1 MAEKALADVNTLQS
15 KAYANETV
23 DGYSPYTISQLT
35 IIDKLMRGE
44 EIVVEPQTNVMKE
57 DAYIHVL
64 DASALT
70 GSTGLG
76 GAAFTVLF
84 EYEDQVVMIDTGW
97 KLDSS
102 YARINTYLRER
113 GINRIDHL
121 IVSHMHGDHAG
132 GVPYFIENFDVGT
145 IYMKP
150 FDFQYSN
157 TGEKDA
163 EYYELALKAAQRKVN
178 STGEA
183 VTIIEPNVEGYT
195 VELGEDT
202 FFSIYNCTEIF
213 ETTTQL
219 DGNTFSMMVYFKSGT
234 ATAFVGADSTSLADE
249 FVLGNIGQVDVYTLQ
264 HHGTNGPYSSAE
276 LMAELSPTYCV
287 ASTSPDELDKENG
300 DGVYDTSD
308 GQRVRCEAYG
318 QVINP
323 YNDGNRY
330 FKIIDGKFVLQGD
343 LESRWANEQTVQ
355 ITETEIAYTASGRVT
370 EDGNFVG
377 NSNGTLVGAGKTT
390 ATALVLTVPESFPST
405 ATVTLDDSVLYKV
418 VGENA
423 RFRIVLNDKVV
434 YPTQDGWLDFSDSS
448 SENKVLIDLRLTVKA
463 GDKLYFIVDGIDENG
478 VQTQAY
484 ITMGLRIDGLW
495 WDVVNVLHLNE
506 ADDNMPATKNFFNG
520 TLYNG
525 GVYARKDLISYMQV
539 IVEDI
544 EEE

>member
-1 MAEKALADVNTLQS
+1 MQ
-15 KAYANETV
+15 
-23 DGYSPYTISQLT
+23 
-35 IIDKLMRGE
+35 
-44 EIVVEPQTNVMKE
+44 
-57 DAYIHVL
+57 
-64 DASALT
+64 
-70 GSTGLG
+70 
-76 GAAFTVLF
+76 
-84 EYEDQVVMIDTGW
+84 
-97 KLDSS
+97 
-102 YARINTYLRER
+102 
-113 GINRIDHL
+113 
-121 IVSHMHGDHAG
+121 
-132 GVPYFIENFDVGT
+132 
-145 IYMKP
+145 
-150 FDFQYSN
+150 
-157 TGEKDA
+157 
-163 EYYELALKAAQRKVN
+163 
-178 STGEA
+178 
-183 VTIIEPNVEGYT
+183 
-195 VELGEDT
+195 
-202 FFSIYNCTEIF
+202 
-213 ETTTQL
+213 
-219 DGNTFSMMVYFKSGT
+219 
-234 ATAFVGADSTSLADE
+234 
-249 FVLGNIGQVDVYTLQ
+249 
-264 HHGTNGPYSSAE
+264 
-276 LMAELSPTYCV
+276 PTYSV
-287 ASTSPDELDKENG
+287 STTSPNELDKDNG

-343 LESRWANEQTVQ
+343 LESRWANAQTVQ

-434 YPTQDGWLDFSDSS
+434 YPMQDGWLDFSDSS

-484 ITMGLRIDGLW
+484 MTMGLRIDGLW

-506 ADDNMPATKNFFNG
+506 ADDNMPAAKNFFNG